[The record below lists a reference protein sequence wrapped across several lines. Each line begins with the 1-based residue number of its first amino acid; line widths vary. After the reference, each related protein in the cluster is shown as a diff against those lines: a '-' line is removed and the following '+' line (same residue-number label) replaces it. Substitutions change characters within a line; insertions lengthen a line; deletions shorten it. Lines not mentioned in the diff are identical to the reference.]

1 VSDQRPIGATRLR
14 DLALIAV
21 VIGVVVWLAVRQWYG
36 DIPTL
41 RWFVPLSLAVLAT
54 AEALAAFQLRARI
67 RGGPGTRPVQPL
79 AAARSL
85 ALAKASAQ
93 VGAAMVGAWAGLLL
107 YTMPRLSD
115 LAAAADDTRVGVVG
129 VVVSALLVAAALWLE
144 DSCRTPKPPN
154 DVDQR
159 PPLDED
165 LR

>member
-21 VIGVVVWLAVRQWYG
+21 VIAVIAWLAVRQWYG
-36 DIPTL
+36 DIPRL
-41 RWFVPLSLAVLAT
+41 RWFVPLSLALLAI
-54 AEALAAFQLRARI
+54 AEAIAASQLRARI
-67 RGGPGTRPVQPL
+67 RRAPGARPVQPL

-107 YTMPRLSD
+107 YTVPRLSD
-115 LAAAADDTRVGVVG
+115 LAAAGDDTRVGVVG
-129 VVVSALLVAAALWLE
+129 VIASASLVGAALWLE
-144 DSCRTPKPPN
+144 YCCRTPKPPDN
-154 DVDQR
+154 ADQR
-159 PPLDED
+159 RPLGED